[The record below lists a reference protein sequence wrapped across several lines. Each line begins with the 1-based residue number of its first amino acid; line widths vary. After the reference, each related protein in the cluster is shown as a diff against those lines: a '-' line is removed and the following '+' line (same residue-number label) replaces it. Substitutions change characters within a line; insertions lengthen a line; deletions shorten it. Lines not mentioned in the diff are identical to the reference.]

1 MNAICYFANST
12 YQFLNPGDFKTKK
25 TTDALGKSNTSG
37 EWEREREGVRDL
49 SVRDWLGVPFHR
61 RPLGYRSDNLY
72 SCLR

>member
-1 MNAICYFANST
+1 M
-12 YQFLNPGDFKTKK
+12 
-25 TTDALGKSNTSG
+25 TDALGKSNTSG